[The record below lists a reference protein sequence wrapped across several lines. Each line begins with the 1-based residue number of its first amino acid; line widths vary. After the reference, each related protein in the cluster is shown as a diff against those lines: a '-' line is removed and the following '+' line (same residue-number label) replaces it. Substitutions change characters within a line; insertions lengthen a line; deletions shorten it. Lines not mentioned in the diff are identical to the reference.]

1 MSYQV
6 IKIYEGNKCILV
18 NERSP
23 EEVAY
28 LMIPTLCHSQ
38 KTKLWR
44 LQKDHMLLGITSEGK
59 INKQSTQDF

>member
-6 IKIYEGNKCILV
+6 IKIYEGKKCILV
-18 NERSP
+18 NERST

-28 LMIPTLCHSQ
+28 LMIPTLWHTQ

-44 LQKDHMLLGITSEGK
+44 LQKDHMLLGVTSEGK
-59 INKQSTQDF
+59 TNKQSTEDF